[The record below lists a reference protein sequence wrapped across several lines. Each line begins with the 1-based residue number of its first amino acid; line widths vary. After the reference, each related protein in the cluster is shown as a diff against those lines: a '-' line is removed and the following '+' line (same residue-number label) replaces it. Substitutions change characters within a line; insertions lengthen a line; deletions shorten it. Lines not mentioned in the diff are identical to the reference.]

1 MLSHFLKNVSG
12 TYIPLYKAPRSI
24 YTILT
29 PTFKYSLATVI
40 IEVNTMTNTTYTTN
54 KTGFIVFDGR
64 LMSIHNFW
72 IEVMG
77 SRMEGTNSLYCH
89 TVGWANL
96 HSFGTKHGSLN
107 DSEVWNVIN
116 SVGARF
122 QLYPSVSADK
132 YNTYNEVDRM
142 VELGAM
148 ENGDYQMGDF

>member
-1 MLSHFLKNVSG
+1 
-12 TYIPLYKAPRSI
+12 
-24 YTILT
+24 
-29 PTFKYSLATVI
+29 
-40 IEVNTMTNTTYTTN
+40 MTNQEYKTN

-72 IEVMG
+72 IEVKG
-77 SRMEGTNSLYCH
+77 SAMEGPNSLYCH

-96 HSFGTKHGSLN
+96 HSFGTKFGSLD
-107 DSEVWNVIN
+107 DSVVWNVIN